1 MIYYKDPMTG
11 SVYAYASKALRDE
24 YGQPGLVEMDATE
37 VEAHL
42 KAPTGPLQITSEFI
56 DAERDR
62 RANAGITFKGVL
74 YQTGPDDR
82 DNISGAAL
90 LATMAIMAGAQ
101 RGNLRWHDQDSD
113 FVWIAADNSKVPMD
127 AYDVVELG
135 KLAATRKQAL
145 IYAGRNLKD
154 MEEIPADFTDDK
166 WWPA

>member
-1 MIYYKDPMTG
+1 MYAIRKDG
-11 SVYAYASKALRDE
+11 SGVRGVNGPEDCTEDE
-24 YGQPGLVEMDATE
+24 YFSDILPE
-37 VEAHL
+37 VTPSISRE
-42 KAPTGPLQITSEFI
+42 EV

-62 RANAGITFKGVL
+62 RANAGVTFKGVL
-74 YQTGPDDR
+74 YQTRPDDR

-90 LATMAIMAGAQ
+90 LATMAITAGAL
-101 RGNLRWHDQDSD
+101 RGDLRWHDQDSD

-145 IYAGRNLKD
+145 IYAGRDLKD
-154 MEEIPADFTDDK
+154 MAEIPADFTDDK

>member
-1 MIYYKDPMTG
+1 MSQRGYAVKKDKSGCRMVLG
-11 SVYAYASKALRDE
+11 KEDVAEDE
-24 YGQPGLVEMDATE
+24 FFSTSPLVPGVTL
-37 VEAHL
+37 
-42 KAPTGPLQITSEFI
+42 GPADV

-62 RANAGITFKGVL
+62 RANAGIVLNGVR

-101 RGNLRWHDQDSD
+101 RGDLRWHDQASD
-113 FVWIAADNSKVPMD
+113 FVWIAFDNSKVPMD
-127 AYDVVELG
+127 AFDVVELG

-145 IYAGRNLKD
+145 IYAGRDLKD
-154 MEEIPADFTDDK
+154 MVEIPADFTDDK